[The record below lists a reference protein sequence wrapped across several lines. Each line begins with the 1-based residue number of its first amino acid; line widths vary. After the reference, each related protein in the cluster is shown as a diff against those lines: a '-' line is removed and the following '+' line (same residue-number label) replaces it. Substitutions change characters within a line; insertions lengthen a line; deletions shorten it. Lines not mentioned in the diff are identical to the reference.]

1 MNSDIN
7 DKELNAL
14 GADEQMRTMRAEL
27 NALKK
32 GLREQKIT
40 TEMMLR
46 SAISTANRAVLLAH
60 AISGG
65 SRGPTLS

>member
-32 GLREQKIT
+32 GLREQKSPP
-40 TEMMLR
+40 R
-46 SAISTANRAVLLAH
+46 
-60 AISGG
+60 
-65 SRGPTLS
+65 